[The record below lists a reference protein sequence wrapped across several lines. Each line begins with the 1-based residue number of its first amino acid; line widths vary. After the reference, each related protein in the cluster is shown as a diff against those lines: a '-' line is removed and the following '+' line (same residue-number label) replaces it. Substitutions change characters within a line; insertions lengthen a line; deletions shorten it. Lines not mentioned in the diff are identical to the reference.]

1 MGVAGALGFDVAG
14 RADEPLDEESVGL
27 VPVGCEE
34 EVEVLVGLHDGDA
47 APAAAVGLLRDDR
60 VPVGRH
66 EAVDEGPGGHRA
78 RDPGDRGDVDRLGEP
93 SGLDLVAEGVQDLR
107 GGADPDDSGVEDG
120 LGEAGDLGEEPVAR
134 VDGVGVAP
142 GRDVEELVG
151 VHVRL
156 GVRRSAERVGFVG
169 FGDELGVAVGVR
181 VHGDG
186 RDPQV
191 AGRSY
196 DAQGDLRAVGDE
208 NAADQRVSPSA
219 WGCMPRSDTSPAVT
233 VCTPASVRI

>member
-1 MGVAGALGFDVAG
+1 M
-14 RADEPLDEESVGL
+14 
-27 VPVGCEE
+27 
-34 EVEVLVGLHDGDA
+34 
-47 APAAAVGLLRDDR
+47 
-60 VPVGRH
+60 
-66 EAVDEGPGGHRA
+66 
-78 RDPGDRGDVDRLGEP
+78 
-93 SGLDLVAEGVQDLR
+93 
-107 GGADPDDSGVEDG
+107 
-120 LGEAGDLGEEPVAR
+120 GEAGDLGEEPVAR

-186 RDPQV
+186 R
-191 AGRSY
+191 SY